1 MGAFTLI
8 IDNVD
13 FSDYIQQETDITETL
28 RKVFGNG
35 QRLAVDG
42 TTIPD
47 LIANKLDPGFRLMPM
62 TRDKYAALVTEMEKE
77 TVTLQYTS
85 IKYTDGTL
93 RTIKAIPMALAPF
106 KYGTQWS
113 GQRVYDGSAIKF
125 EEV

>member
-13 FSDYIQQETDITETL
+13 MSDYIQQETDITETL
-28 RKVFGNG
+28 RKVIGRG
-35 QRLAVDG
+35 QQLAVDG

-47 LIANKLDPGFRLMPM
+47 LIANKIDPGFRLMPM
-62 TRDKYAALVTEMEKE
+62 PRDKYAALVTVMEKE

-85 IKYTDGTL
+85 IKYADGTL
-93 RTIKAIPMALAPF
+93 RIIKAMPMALTF
-106 KYGTQWS
+106 KYGTQWG
-113 GQRVYDGSAIKF
+113 GQRVYDGAAIKF